1 MARARRHSG
10 ALNDALSERT
20 EHPHEPA
27 HDAEG
32 MYVCPM
38 HPDVHQDRPGPCPK
52 CGMQLVPQRPG
63 EQPHAKPH
71 DHDAMLREM
80 RAPWLWTNA
89 TVIMLGLWLVS
100 APWTFSYRSGAM
112 TWSDVTSGLLLVLLA
127 GAAFV
132 PRFDFYGRWGV
143 ALVGTWLQFAPLV
156 FWAPTPAAYINDT
169 LIGALAIALSILVPM
184 MPGMAHH
191 MAMMQPGPD
200 IPPGWTY
207 NPSTW
212 HQRAPMIGLAFVG
225 WLLSRYLAAYQ
236 FGYIDRIWEPFFGD
250 GTVRVLTS
258 EMSKMWPISD
268 AGLGATAYTFELLM
282 AWMGGKT
289 RWRTM
294 PWMVTFFFI
303 LVVPLGLTHIILVI
317 SQPMIVGEWCT
328 VCLAAAAVMLVM
340 IPFTIDE
347 VVAMGQFMAE
357 QVRAGKPFWWT
368 FFVGDTIEG
377 GGPDRRTPWYGS
389 PLATQIPASA
399 WGITVPITLM
409 LSTALGIWLMFA
421 PAVLGIT
428 GMAANSDVL
437 VGAVIVTVAAISTAE
452 VVRAFRFV
460 NLLMAVW
467 LVVAPWALAGA
478 TSAMVWNG
486 VTSGLVLFALTV
498 PRGAVREKY
507 ARWDRWI
514 L

>member
-1 MARARRHSG
+1 
-10 ALNDALSERT
+10 
-20 EHPHEPA
+20 
-27 HDAEG
+27 
-32 MYVCPM
+32 M
-38 HPDVHQDRPGPCPK
+38 HPEVRQDRPGTCPK
-52 CGMQLVPQRPG
+52 CGMTLVR
-63 EQPHAKPH
+63 EQPDQPHHAGH
-71 DHDAMLREM
+71 DHDAMLRQM

-89 TVIMLGLWLVS
+89 SVMLLGLWLIS
-100 APWTFSYRSGAM
+100 SPWTFGYRSVAM
-112 TWSDVTSGLLLVLLA
+112 TRSDALSGVLLMLFA
-127 GAAFV
+127 GAAFM
-132 PRFDFYGRWGV
+132 PRYDFYGRWGV

-156 FWAPTPAAYINDT
+156 FWAPAQAAYINDT

-191 MAMMQPGPD
+191 MAMMQPGPE

-225 WLLSRYLAAYQ
+225 WLLSRYLAAFQ
-236 FGYIDRIWEPFFGD
+236 LKYIDQIWDPFFGD

-268 AGLGATAYTFELLM
+268 AGLGATAYTFEMLM

-303 LVVPLGLTHIILVI
+303 LVVPLGLTHIVLVI
-317 SQPMIVGEWCT
+317 SQPVVVGHWCT

-357 QVRAGKPFWWT
+357 RVRAGKPFWWT
-368 FFVGDTIEG
+368 FFVGDTTDAG
-377 GGPDRRTPWYGS
+377 APDRRTPQYGS
-389 PLATQIPASA
+389 PLVRQIPASA
-399 WGITVPITLM
+399 WGVTVPFTLIA
-409 LSTALGIWLMFA
+409 SVVLGIWLMFA
-421 PAVLGIT
+421 PAMLGGT
-428 GMAANSDVL
+428 AMAANSDRL

-452 VVRAFRFV
+452 VVRAFRFL
-460 NLLMAVW
+460 NLLLAVW
-467 LVVAPWALAGA
+467 LLIAPWALNGG
-478 TSAMVWNG
+478 TSAMTWSDMA
-486 VTSGLVLFALTV
+486 SGIGLFVLTL
-498 PRGAVREKY
+498 PRGPVRERY
-507 ARWDRWI
+507 ATWDRWVV
-514 L
+514 